1 MLVNHLFAASRYE
14 IREGSNLTVEGEF
27 KPKPG
32 SYSGLEV
39 TFSST
44 SGIVGS
50 TFELSS
56 KVRTD
61 VQLVLKITM
70 YSSNNR
76 VKLDLSKIP
85 NAQVNILFYN
95 TSGGSHIAKDNYVK
109 IIGMKNEGKLTFRS
123 NISPLDDFR
132 LAIDIHTHNAQVDV
146 DITKFRKGKVELMME
161 GECKGCKINIKA
173 KQPYK
178 SVGLSINGDSG
189 TWENNEIII
198 NGIRQGKRE
207 DN

>member
-32 SYSGLEV
+32 SYGGLEV

-56 KVRTD
+56 KVKTD

-70 YSSNNR
+70 YSSNNK

-109 IIGMKNEGKLTFRS
+109 IIGMKNEGKLTVNTNKENS
-123 NISPLDDFR
+123 N
-132 LAIDIHTHNAQVDV
+132 TV
-146 DITKFRKGKVELMME
+146 
-161 GECKGCKINIKA
+161 
-173 KQPYK
+173 
-178 SVGLSINGDSG
+178 
-189 TWENNEIII
+189 II
-198 NGIRQGKRE
+198 NGEKWTEKSWLR
-207 DN
+207 